1 VSALQ
6 DRQPAPVVSEVVV
19 DALAHC
25 LNPRCEGYGQTPVKA
40 IRQTV
45 ETLFI
50 SELPLGTEN
59 SYVHLR
65 FVDDAD
71 VACPHCGRARA
82 VTEQE
87 RPIYEPLSGFAQD
100 ELITR
105 APKFDPNKVNTEA
118 DFRAAE
124 MEAKLALQEKRLEE
138 QNAKIDK
145 LLEALGEPAASA
157 DPAGGTDGA

>member
-1 VSALQ
+1 MAAIQ
-6 DRQPAPVVSEVVV
+6 DRQPAPVVSEVMV

-25 LNPRCEGYGQTPVKA
+25 LNPRCEGYGQSPVKA

-65 FVDDAD
+65 FAVEAETP
-71 VACPHCGRARA
+71 CPHCGRARA

-87 RPIYEPLSGFAQD
+87 RPSYDALSGFAQD

-105 APKFDPNKVNTEA
+105 APKFDPGKVNTVE
-118 DFRAAE
+118 DFRNAE
-124 MEAKLALQEKRLEE
+124 LEAKVALQEKRLEE
-138 QNAKIDK
+138 QNAKIDR
-145 LLEALGEPAASA
+145 LLEALGEGG
-157 DPAGGTDGA
+157 PAGGTDGG